1 MSNRHLPKYKQ
12 AGYPTAWA
20 FKQEVKRRL
29 FEEKQQ
35 QEQIAIEM
43 GVTPQYISKIAKELK
58 RRFRNASLEPNLDP
72 ARPETSPPEV
82 RDTDEPGEELGSPQV
97 E

>member
-20 FKQEVKRRL
+20 FKQEVKRRMDSG
-29 FEEKQQ
+29 QQ
-35 QEQIAIEM
+35 QEQIASEM

-58 RRFRNASLEPNLDP
+58 RRFRNASLEPNLDT
-72 ARPETSPPEV
+72 ARSETSPPEV
-82 RDTDEPGEELGSPQV
+82 RDTDEPGPELGSP
-97 E
+97 ETE

>member
-1 MSNRHLPKYKQ
+1 MSNRYLPKYKQ

-20 FKQEVKRRL
+20 FKQEVKRRMDSG
-29 FEEKQQ
+29 QQ

-58 RRFRNASLEPNLDP
+58 RRFRNASLEPNPDHALSEKSSQEI
-72 ARPETSPPEV
+72 RN
-82 RDTDEPGEELGSPQV
+82 TDEGRSELDSPQA

>member
-20 FKQEVKRRL
+20 FKQEVKRRMDSG
-29 FEEKQQ
+29 QQ
-35 QEQIAIEM
+35 QEQIASEM

-58 RRFRNASLEPNLDP
+58 RRFRNASLEPDTDT
-72 ARPETSPPEV
+72 ARSETSPPEV
-82 RDTDEPGEELGSPQV
+82 RDTDEPGPELGSP
-97 E
+97 ETE

>member
-58 RRFRNASLEPNLDP
+58 RRYHASLEPNLDP
-72 ARPETSPPEV
+72 ARSETSPPEV